1 MATAT
6 TAALTQTRKELRQSI
21 ARRLGDLM
29 QLTATANG
37 TTLTFTDIRRL
48 AAAREALIGRQWV
61 GTSGANDGVGRT
73 VLSGTTTLTLDT
85 AVTSTVAGDT
95 ADLYNK
101 RGTGWLFE
109 EYNAKINDVLN
120 AAAGIARLDVVEEIA
135 GTFDSTVP
143 EVTIPV
149 VMAWV
154 YAVEYEDADGFWHA
168 IPAGDRF
175 DSYGWMTDPAAGQL
189 RIQGRPAWDADGMTI
204 RLHGYG
210 RQDVLSADTDTCALS
225 PEYVIAQCAYELA
238 FEGMDRDPGLAQKV
252 LILQREADLAKRR
265 MRTYWNPAAKP
276 ARLA

>member
-6 TAALTQTRKELRQSI
+6 TAQLTQTRKQLRQSI

-48 AAAREALIGRQWV
+48 AAAREGLIGRQWV

-73 VLSGTTTLTLDT
+73 VISGTTTLTLDT
-85 AVTSTVAGDT
+85 AVTSTLTGDT
-95 ADLYNK
+95 ADLYCK

-120 AAAGIARLDVVEEIA
+120 AAAGIARLDVVEEI
-135 GTFDSTVP
+135 GEFDATVP

-149 VMAWV
+149 VMGWV
-154 YAVEYEDADGFWHA
+154 YAVEWQDDDEFWHA
-168 IPAGDRF
+168 IPAGERF
-175 DSYGWMTDPAAGQL
+175 GSYGWFCDPAAGEL
-189 RIQGRPAWDADGMTI
+189 RIQGRPAIDADGMAI

-210 RQDVLSADTDTCALS
+210 RQDVLASDTDTCALS
-225 PEYVIAQCAYELA
+225 PEYVIAQCAYELS

-252 LILQREADLAKRR
+252 LILQREADMAKRR

-276 ARLA
+276 ARLV